1 MDTQQPLGTFGF
13 FFLFGTKAQNQVPLL
28 HLKSH
33 SFLLLWPQILF
44 LLHEERPA
52 GPMLFFSLYHL
63 GTTCYEA
70 FKNNASVTHTKD
82 IS

>member
-1 MDTQQPLGTFGF
+1 MLVSHPTINKGPPILQLTSSFVLLMDTQQPLGTFGF

-52 GPMLFFSLYHL
+52 GPMLFF
-63 GTTCYEA
+63 
-70 FKNNASVTHTKD
+70 
-82 IS
+82 